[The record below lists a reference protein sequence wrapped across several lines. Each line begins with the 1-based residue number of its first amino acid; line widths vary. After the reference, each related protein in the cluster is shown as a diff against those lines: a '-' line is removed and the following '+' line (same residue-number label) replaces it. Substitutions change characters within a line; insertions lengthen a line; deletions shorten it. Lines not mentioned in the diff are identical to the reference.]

1 MGYPGF
7 GRDADPPGFAGSPGL
22 NQRKPGGRELIIRQ
36 ENNLAIARCGDRQT
50 TLAEWSRLI
59 DELDRLDCPA
69 VIDARRVNGYLTEI
83 DAYLLALHAGE
94 TRQFRRHRMAV
105 VISGDPERHL
115 GFFVVSAR
123 SHGLKVESFDS
134 VDDATAWAAGNN
146 QRDN

>member
-1 MGYPGF
+1 M
-7 GRDADPPGFAGSPGL
+7 
-22 NQRKPGGRELIIRQ
+22 IIQQ
-36 ENNLAIARCGDRQT
+36 ENNIALAQCGDGHT

-69 VIDARRVNGYLTEI
+69 VIDARHVNGYLTEI

-94 TRQFRRHRMAV
+94 TRRFRRHRMAV

-123 SHGLKVESFDS
+123 SHGLEIASFDS
-134 VDDATAWAAGNN
+134 VDDATAWVAG
-146 QRDN
+146 